1 MEFHPAK
8 CSVMRVA
15 TSNDPIMLSYKLK
28 GHQLQAETTSK
39 YLGVDLSSNL
49 DWNPHIDRIV
59 KRSNS
64 MLGFLRRNL
73 RISSQETKSIAYMA
87 MVRSNLEYCATV
99 WNPWKK
105 EHIKKLEMV
114 QRRAARFVTNRFHNT
129 SSVSDMLEHLE
140 WDTLEARRCKLQLTM
155 FYKIVNNIVDINK
168 DLYLEPAMAKTRAN
182 HSKKFRQ
189 ISTSQNC
196 FKNSF
201 FPRTIPLWNKL
212 PASTAEAPD
221 LVLFKQGLSNLPF

>member
-28 GHQLQAETTSK
+28 GHQLQVETTIK
-39 YLGVDLSSNL
+39 YLGVDLSGNL
-49 DWNPHIDRIV
+49 DWKPHIDRIV
-59 KRSNS
+59 KKSNS

-73 RISSQETKSIAYMA
+73 RLSSQETKSMA
-87 MVRSNLEYCATV
+87 NMAFKFGVLCHSMESMA
-99 WNPWKK
+99 KK
-105 EHIKKLEMV
+105 EHIDKLEMV

-129 SSVSDMLEHLE
+129 ISVSDMLDHLQWE
-140 WDTLEARRCKLQLTM
+140 TLEARRCKLQLKM

-168 DLYLEPAMAKTRAN
+168 DLCLVPAMAKTRAN
-182 HSKKFRQ
+182 HLKKFRQ
-189 ISTSQNC
+189 ISTSRNC

-201 FPRTIPLWNKL
+201 FPRTIPLWNKP

-221 LVLFKQGLSNLPF
+221 LVLFKHGLSNLPF